1 MGNKSDD
8 PARRRVDTQD
18 AMRFGESVGV
28 RVFET
33 SAKENINVEE
43 VTSILFYIKLTQGFT
58 WYHLIHAV
66 CLTSCWPVMLLMSFS
81 KMWLFL
87 LLILL
92 RLFFIWPLFY
102 LERHEEQFLIHN
114 DGTIPYNYN
123 ILIKLKLSYSDR
135 LFCAVDTQKEVS
147 LSKRQIF
154 MSQIWKI
161 D

>member
-58 WYHLIHAV
+58 
-66 CLTSCWPVMLLMSFS
+66 
-81 KMWLFL
+81 
-87 LLILL
+87 
-92 RLFFIWPLFY
+92 
-102 LERHEEQFLIHN
+102 
-114 DGTIPYNYN
+114 
-123 ILIKLKLSYSDR
+123 
-135 LFCAVDTQKEVS
+135 
-147 LSKRQIF
+147 
-154 MSQIWKI
+154 
-161 D
+161 